1 MKALFVTYLNAR
13 ISDCFFSCSEFP
25 NANFFTLS
33 WSLVGGVDIC
43 LSDNW
48 MISEEGR
55 FSTDERCYYFYMNE
69 AICIAPIL
77 PDAFPLD
84 EMLSNRDSW

>member
-1 MKALFVTYLNAR
+1 M
-13 ISDCFFSCSEFP
+13 
-25 NANFFTLS
+25 
-33 WSLVGGVDIC
+33 VGGVDIC
-43 LSDNW
+43 FSLNL

-55 FSTDERCYYFYMNE
+55 FSTDEFVYYFYMNE
-69 AICIAPIL
+69 AICIAPID